1 MALPKFVTLWP
12 GGNTTAVVTE
22 TVPRKEQAKLAQE
35 IMAQDKEIE
44 QVGYFEAP
52 TDPRAV
58 CRLQMMG
65 GEFCMNATRSAAY
78 YYAKQHGLSKMLV
91 EASGS
96 SELIEVEVDGNTTH
110 ITLPGAFYIK
120 STQKDGYTVVD
131 LAGIRHLITEGNFD
145 ENSARAL
152 IDSNKGDYEAVGVI
166 YTSAEGEN
174 ISIDPLVWVR
184 GTDSFVRE
192 TGCGSGSIA
201 ASISTHQKNTST
213 VRFSIMQP
221 SGEAYTITLDP
232 MKDGFKTIKLSG
244 IVIVRE

>member
-22 TVPRKEQAKLAQE
+22 DVPRAEHAKLAQE
-35 IMAQDKEIE
+35 IMAQNKEIE
-44 QVGYFEAP
+44 QVGYFETP
-52 TDPRAV
+52 TNPRAV

-78 YYAKQHGLSKMLV
+78 YYAKQHGLTKMLV

-96 SELIEVEVDGNTTH
+96 SELIEVEVDGNMTH
-110 ITLPGAFYIK
+110 ITLPGAFYLK
-120 STQKDGYTVVD
+120 SRQKDGYTVVD

-145 ENSARAL
+145 ESSARTL
-152 IDSNKGDYEAVGVI
+152 IDSNKDDYEAIGVI
-166 YTSAEGEN
+166 YTSTEGEN
-174 ISIDPLVWVR
+174 IFIDPLVWVR

-201 ASISTHQKNTST
+201 ASIATHQKNVST
-213 VRFSIMQP
+213 VRFSVMQP

-244 IVIVRE
+244 IVTIRE